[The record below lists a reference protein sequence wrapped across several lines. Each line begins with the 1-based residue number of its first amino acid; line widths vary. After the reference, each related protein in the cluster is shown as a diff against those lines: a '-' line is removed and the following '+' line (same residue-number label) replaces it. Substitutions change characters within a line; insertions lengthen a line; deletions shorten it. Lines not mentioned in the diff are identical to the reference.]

1 MACINADGTLVASAR
16 KLLLT
21 MLEPITVE
29 EAAKRA
35 ELPLFRVRASLRE
48 FLQAGLASEVN
59 GSYVLTAAGRAR
71 LAGQG

>member
-1 MACINADGTLVASAR
+1 MACINVDGTLVASAR

-48 FLQAGLASEVN
+48 FLQAGFVSEAK
-59 GSYVLTAAGRAR
+59 GSYVLTDAGRAR
-71 LAGQG
+71 LAGRG